1 MRALYPAEATA
12 HGGRHGHVRS
22 SDGILDIDLRV
33 PDEMGGRGVRA
44 TPDHTKN
51 PRRQYLLLN

>member
-12 HGGRHGHVRS
+12 HGGRHGQVRS

-33 PDEMGGRGVRA
+33 PDEMGGRGYGQLLI
-44 TPDHTKN
+44 TPKT
-51 PRRQYLLLN
+51 PAVSIFC